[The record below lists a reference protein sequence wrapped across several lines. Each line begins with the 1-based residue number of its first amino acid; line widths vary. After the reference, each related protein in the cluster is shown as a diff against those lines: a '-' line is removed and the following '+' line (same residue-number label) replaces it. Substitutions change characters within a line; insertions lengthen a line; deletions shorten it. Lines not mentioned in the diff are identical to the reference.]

1 MTLAVTMQLL
11 ISLVFQILALATCK
25 ESEAASVLQCIMQAS
40 NKFQDGKS
48 QQAPL
53 EDVPVST
60 SAAAAPEAE
69 AAAASLAEA
78 QSD

>member
-1 MTLAVTMQLL
+1 
-11 ISLVFQILALATCK
+11 
-25 ESEAASVLQCIMQAS
+25 MQAS
-40 NKFQDGKS
+40 NKFQDGNS
-48 QQAPL
+48 QPAPL

-60 SAAAAPEAE
+60 SAAAAPGAEAA

>member
-1 MTLAVTMQLL
+1 MQLL

-40 NKFQDGKS
+40 NKFQDGNS
-48 QQAPL
+48 QPAPL

-60 SAAAAPEAE
+60 SAAAAAAAPEAE
-69 AAAASLAEA
+69 AAEASLAEA
-78 QSD
+78 